1 MCARDIWLMI
11 LMHYDNN
18 AVTVI
23 RKYAQFFSLSDNK
36 CELGNMIEFG
46 NYYRMLPTTD
56 RIITQYTQTKTE
68 EDKYRIQKLR

>member
-1 MCARDIWLMI
+1 MCSHDIWLMI

-36 CELGNMIEFG
+36 CELRNMIEFG